1 MGEMERLVAADV
13 RRSKINSA
21 IIATVSVAGLL
32 AVAAVA
38 PNVLTLLGKT
48 NLAGQRKQKIKS
60 SFSKLLACGY
70 LVLERDTKGVMRVGL
85 TKKGEWF
92 AVRIGEGKLIP
103 KKPKRWDGKWR
114 MLIFDIPESRRKS
127 RAQVR
132 LTLVDLG
139 FYRLQDSVWVYPYDC
154 EDFIVVLKIDMRL
167 GKEVLY
173 VIADKIEND
182 KKLKSH
188 FGLGA

>member
-1 MGEMERLVAADV
+1 MGEMERSVAAEV

-21 IIATVSVAGLL
+21 IITTISVAGML
-32 AVAAVA
+32 AVVAVA

-48 NLAGQRKQKIKS
+48 KLIGQRKQKIQS
-60 SFSKLLACGY
+60 SFNKLLSRGY
-70 LVLERDTKGVMRVGL
+70 LVLERDRGVVRVRL

-92 AVRIGEGKLIP
+92 AARIGEGKLLP

-114 MLIFDIPESRRKS
+114 MLIFDIPENRRRS
-127 RAQVR
+127 RAQIR
-132 LTLVDLG
+132 LTLADLG

-154 EDFIVVLKIDMRL
+154 EDFIAVLKIDMHL
-167 GKEVLY
+167 GKDALY

-182 KKLKSH
+182 KKLKSQ
-188 FGLGA
+188 FGLDM